1 MRRGATKVPKSNS
14 MNEARMS
21 EIPSQIDLKGASSFF
36 TSRLDGRHVPRKHYV
51 VVREIASMRDT
62 STAPPRPSHGARSEG
77 RTAARGGHGC
87 TWIAVLRHAGTLG
100 ACRETVLQLRR
111 RAPRPEKLPSSE

>member
-36 TSRLDGRHVPRKHYV
+36 TSRRDGRHVPRKHSWSS
-51 VVREIASMRDT
+51 AKLPPCAT
-62 STAPPRPSHGARSEG
+62 PPRHPASVPWGA
-77 RTAARGGHGC
+77 
-87 TWIAVLRHAGTLG
+87 I
-100 ACRETVLQLRR
+100 
-111 RAPRPEKLPSSE
+111 